1 MHSDSDFEQNFAV
14 SRKIGRL
21 PIPEKLEKPS
31 FLDLR
36 AFAGFCGRFAGFC
49 GMFAG
54 RFGRAF
60 LDLIVNPI

>member
-1 MHSDSDFEQNFAV
+1 MHSDSDSQPNFV
-14 SRKIGRL
+14 ICRKSRRYSV
-21 PIPEKLEKPS
+21 PQKLEKPC

-49 GMFAG
+49 GIFAG

-60 LDLIVNPI
+60 LDLMVNPL